1 MKQFFKYFLYAF
13 ALGLFVTSCSNDDD
27 FTPPAPLGDYDN
39 GYFILHE
46 GGGLITPVTFV
57 SEDGT
62 VTPNVFETVN
72 QDAEPIGAFKQDLF
86 FDETRAFIVSGGGQ
100 TVTVVNRYTFEFIA
114 TIDTDLQN
122 PRYGAIF
129 NGKAYVTNSGDFSTT
144 ADDFVTIIDLNDYS
158 TTTTV
163 IGNVVDRIEAINGKL
178 YITNGSYGS
187 GNTVTILNPS
197 DLSSTTIDL
206 GVGNSPNSFEQAND
220 GFLYVL
226 TNNSSSNAKMIKIN
240 VSNESIESTLDLPAA
255 LGSAKHLDIDENMA
269 YFTNETSVYS
279 FTLGSTSVSETPILT
294 YDSTSAFGSMY
305 GFAVNNNTIYIADA
319 GDFASAGTAYEYN
332 MSGDL
337 LTTITTDVAPN
348 SFHFN

>member
-1 MKQFFKYFLYAF
+1 MKQFFKYFFYAF

-27 FTPPAPLGDYDN
+27 FTSSVPLGDYDN

-46 GGGLITPVTFV
+46 GAGVITPVTFV
-57 SEDGT
+57 AEDGT
-62 VTPNVFETVN
+62 VTSNVFETVN
-72 QDAEPIGAFKQDLF
+72 PDAEPIGGYKQDLF
-86 FDETRAFIVSGGGQ
+86 FDDTRAFIVSGAGQ

-114 TIDTDLQN
+114 TIATDLQN
-122 PRYGAIF
+122 PRYGAIH
-129 NGKAYVTNSGDFSTT
+129 NGKAYVTNSGDFATT
-144 ADDFVTIIDLNDYS
+144 DDDFVTIIDLNDYS

-187 GNTVTILNPS
+187 GNTLTILNPS
-197 DLSSTTIDL
+197 DISTTTIDL
-206 GVGNSPNSFEQAND
+206 GTGNSPNSFEQAND

-226 TNNSSSNAKMIKIN
+226 TNNSSSNAKIIKIN
-240 VSNESIESTLDLPAA
+240 VSNESIESTLDFPAA

-279 FTLGSTSVSETPILT
+279 FTLGSTTVSETPILS
-294 YDSTSAFGSMY
+294 YNSSSQYGSMY
-305 GFAVNNNTIYIADA
+305 GFAVNNDTIYICDA
-319 GDFASAGTAYEYN
+319 GDFASAGIAYEYN
-332 MSGDL
+332 MSGDVL
-337 LTTITTDVAPN
+337 KTTTTDVAPN